1 MFIFVSSIVDL
12 PVQKLIRTPGIKLFN
27 FKNSAAYE
35 KKFYFFDEVDIP
47 AGSINILENFPPEKI
62 SLIATTSTLAVRRDM
77 HPDLQLALL
86 LAMKNTIQDSQLL
99 FFAKRNQFPA
109 YVDPSIPISPVAR
122 KFYNVGPPHSLNYF
136 PYWLAVFID
145 RFWLVLLTLFAVI
158 YPLSKLN
165 FHLRK
170 FLYAVK
176 ERDHYEEIL
185 VMDRQV
191 SCKTINAE
199 QKVLFLK
206 RLDEINMAVIRR
218 GVPIGEEA
226 DYYLFVNATELL
238 RNKLERL

>member
-1 MFIFVSSIVDL
+1 M
-12 PVQKLIRTPGIKLFN
+12 
-27 FKNSAAYE
+27 
-35 KKFYFFDEVDIP
+35 
-47 AGSINILENFPPEKI
+47 
-62 SLIATTSTLAVRRDM
+62 
-77 HPDLQLALL
+77 
-86 LAMKNTIQDSQLL
+86 
-99 FFAKRNQFPA
+99 
-109 YVDPSIPISPVAR
+109 
-122 KFYNVGPPHSLNYF
+122 
-136 PYWLAVFID
+136 
-145 RFWLVLLTLFAVI
+145 VLLTLFAVI